1 MFDFF
6 TAFGSYVVVFFVI
19 FFVAAAKKN
28 SRNKKSAQN
37 SRPPVARPVQPQ
49 EAKTVRAQT
58 GKAQSAASLS
68 GHYSSQKIS
77 LLSSTMEDRKHDW
90 LAKQLAEERAI
101 LRRGIQSDIGAVHDL
116 SCDARKLKI
125 EHEIIHSEINRNNT
139 PYS

>member
-1 MFDFF
+1 MFNSIE
-6 TAFGSYVVVFFVI
+6 FGSFWFFIIIFFVI
-19 FFVAAAKKN
+19 AVSNA
-28 SRNKKSAQN
+28 
-37 SRPPVARPVQPQ
+37 
-49 EAKTVRAQT
+49 
-58 GKAQSAASLS
+58 KAQKKKGKGPAPKNPAPTAKPVPVKRDPAAP
-68 GHYSSQKIS
+68 SQKSS